1 MHWFSGSRLL
11 TPGLSW
17 LFERA
22 ELGELK
28 GRKGLL
34 SFWVKYFWISSS
46 SLKFFLGKRP
56 LSDYRNLRDM
66 RQDFNTAHLAWCFTE
81 PTILF
86 NPPFTLHLP
95 LPEIIFFPAP
105 V

>member
-11 TPGLSW
+11 APGLSW

-22 ELGELK
+22 GELGELN

-46 SLKFFLGKRP
+46 SLRFFLGKKGKVTKRP
-56 LSDYRNLRDM
+56 LCDYSNLRDR
-66 RQDFNTAHLAWCFTE
+66 RQDFNIAHLA
-81 PTILF
+81 
-86 NPPFTLHLP
+86 
-95 LPEIIFFPAP
+95 
-105 V
+105 